1 MQLDPP
7 EDIQESMKEMEE
19 VIEEQGDASGLDP
32 NY

>member
-1 MQLDPP
+1 MNAQHDPP
-7 EDIQESMKEMEE
+7 DDLDMTEMEE